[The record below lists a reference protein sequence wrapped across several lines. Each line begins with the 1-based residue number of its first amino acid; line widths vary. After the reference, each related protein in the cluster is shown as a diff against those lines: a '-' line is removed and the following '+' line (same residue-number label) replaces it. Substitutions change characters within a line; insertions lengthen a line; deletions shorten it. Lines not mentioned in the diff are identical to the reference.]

1 VKSIGFI
8 AGRRGGRI
16 AAAVAFGLV
25 LSGPVFAAMVPSLSL
40 KVLDETATPGGLVQ
54 MKVSVTEPEPIV
66 IGMARIT
73 YASALG
79 TVQGLLLPEAPDSAG
94 VGVIGDHSLVV
105 RTVSPNGSLGTAPDG
120 PAVVV
125 TIAVPRT
132 AAAGASGP
140 LNLDP
145 AASSFTDPS
154 GNLYPLQ
161 VNEGTV
167 RVGGTLSITD
177 VLPGG
182 GFLPAGSTISVIGI
196 GFQPGATAEIDGIPV
211 ASSTRIDSTRIEAV
225 TGAAAQLDGRMVSV
239 RNPDH
244 ARSRYFSYLRATSLG
259 ESARPLLAAAE
270 PIYPVQPISTGFF
283 STPTPAPGV
292 FLGLALQN
300 PGNATAAVSIEL
312 WSSGSVVAST
322 SLSLPARTEI
332 EREASELFSGVVPP
346 RGSFLRV
353 TASSPVQMLGL
364 AGNDT
369 TGSVAPL
376 LPGMTFP

>member
-1 VKSIGFI
+1 MFTG
-8 AGRRGGRI
+8 
-16 AAAVAFGLV
+16 
-25 LSGPVFAAMVPSLSL
+25 LSL
-40 KVLDETATPGGLVQ
+40 KVLNETAAPGGLVQ
-54 MKVSVTEPEPIV
+54 MKVSVTEPKPII
-66 IGMARIT
+66 IGMGRINFGPV
-73 YASALG
+73 LG
-79 TVQGLLLPEAPDSAG
+79 TVQGLLIPDSPQSAG

-105 RTVSPNGSLGTAPDG
+105 QTLSPDGTIGTSTAG

-125 TIAVPRT
+125 TISVPPT
-132 AAAGASGP
+132 APAGASAP

-145 AASSFTDPS
+145 TTSFFTDPS
-154 GNLYPLQ
+154 GNDYPLQ
-161 VNEGTV
+161 VKEGTV

-182 GFLPAGSTISVIGI
+182 GFLPAGSTVSVIGI
-196 GFQPGATAEIDGIPV
+196 GFQPGATVEIDGLEV
-211 ASSTRIDSTRIEAV
+211 GSSTFIDSTRIDAV
-225 TGAAAQLDGRMVSV
+225 TAAAAQLDGRRVSV

-244 ARSRYFSYLRATSLG
+244 TRAAYFSYLRATSLG

-283 STPTPAPGV
+283 STPAPAPGV

-312 WSSGSVVAST
+312 WSAGSVVAST
-322 SLSLPARTEI
+322 SLSLPSRTEI

-346 RGSFLRV
+346 KGSFLRV

-364 AGNDT
+364 SGNDT
-369 TGSVAPL
+369 NGSVAPL
-376 LPGMTFP
+376 LPGMAFP